1 MHTECG
7 GVAVNSFKQAL
18 HLSVATAA
26 DRDVDHEHRSKVNET
41 YYLRLLEA
49 PTLLKCAT

>member
-18 HLSVATAA
+18 HLSVGTAE
-26 DRDVDHEHRSKVNET
+26 DHDVDHEYRSKVNEA
-41 YYLRLLEA
+41 YYLSLLEA
-49 PTLLKCAT
+49 PMLLKCTT

>member
-1 MHTECG
+1 MHTDCG

-18 HLSVATAA
+18 HLSVGTAA
-26 DRDVDHEHRSKVNET
+26 VHDVDHKHRSKVKEA
-41 YYLRLLEA
+41 YYLSLLEA